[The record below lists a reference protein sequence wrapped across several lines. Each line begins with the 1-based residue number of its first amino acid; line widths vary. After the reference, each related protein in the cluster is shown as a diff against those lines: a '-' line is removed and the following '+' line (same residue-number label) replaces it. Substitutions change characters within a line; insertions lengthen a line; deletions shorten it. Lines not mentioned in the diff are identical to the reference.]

1 MRGVSSP
8 GFLAAYFLAMQVSRR
23 AHPFL
28 LRSVQCFPA
37 RTSSQYR
44 HLERGLFFF
53 GEFFR
58 RRAVVFVLRVASA
71 RIGMVLGVSKDDN
84 ELARGRLYGILTAYQ
99 AAVTRAEVQIID
111 SASPPT
117 PRVPQV
123 SKSVPR
129 VHFFSVIIPRVRSSP
144 GSQGLIPR
152 LRPGKKS
159 DLKLGLYARG
169 ASV

>member
-1 MRGVSSP
+1 MTDAHVGSMCGAIAAAKLACSSATFFFDIRPARSGVHSNVRSEKEEQCRCQRVRGVSSP

-58 RRAVVFVLRVASA
+58 RRA
-71 RIGMVLGVSKDDN
+71 
-84 ELARGRLYGILTAYQ
+84 Q
-99 AAVTRAEVQIID
+99 
-111 SASPPT
+111 
-117 PRVPQV
+117 
-123 SKSVPR
+123 
-129 VHFFSVIIPRVRSSP
+129 
-144 GSQGLIPR
+144 
-152 LRPGKKS
+152 
-159 DLKLGLYARG
+159 
-169 ASV
+169 